1 MRNSDPSYDW
11 RNEPPKKRKER
22 TRITRGQK
30 AYLEEYL
37 NTGGMP
43 DAAEHALLA
52 DVLGL
57 DTEYIYN
64 WYVASFWLG

>member
-1 MRNSDPSYDW
+1 MCNNDPSYDW
-11 RNEPPKKRKER
+11 RNEPPKKWKER

-43 DAAEHALLA
+43 DAAERALLV

-64 WYVASFWLG
+64 

>member
-1 MRNSDPSYDW
+1 MAKLASRFSL
-11 RNEPPKKRKER
+11 RTQVQERKER

-43 DAAEHALLA
+43 DAAERALLA